1 MIPMIASP
9 IGVDASTSRNGS
21 VRDRSRTPR
30 LPRSRI
36 TSIAILS
43 EPANRSSARTTS
55 TSPSR
60 RYSIHASHA
69 GRCSSRELT
78 PRSTNT
84 RCAPA
89 ARSSASCA
97 SVACSRVDTRAYPTI
112 ATPTSCDPNLITA
125 HPNVCTRHTASAY
138 TAVPTAHPHAEHAR
152 DRVVS
157 PPPETPPT

>member
-78 PRSTNT
+78 PWSTNT

-125 HPNVCTRHTASAY
+125 RPNVCTLHAAPVY
-138 TAVPTAHPHAEHAR
+138 TAVPSAHHPQHAR
-152 DRVVS
+152 GQVT
-157 PPPETPPT
+157 PPQPETRPT

>member
-43 EPANRSSARTTS
+43 EPASRSSARTTRM
-55 TSPSR
+55 SPSR
-60 RYSIHASHA
+60 RYSTHASHA

-78 PRSTNT
+78 PWSMNT

-89 ARSSASCA
+89 ARNSASCA
-97 SVACSRVDTRAYPTI
+97 SVACSRVDTRAYPMV
-112 ATPTSCDPNLITA
+112 ATPASYNPNLGTA
-125 HPNVCTRHTASAY
+125 RLNACTRHAAPAY
-138 TAVPTAHPHAEHAR
+138 TAVRAVYPHPQQVR
-152 DRVVS
+152 GQVI
-157 PPPETPPT
+157 PPRPETRPT

>member
-78 PRSTNT
+78 PWSTNT

-112 ATPTSCDPNLITA
+112 ATPTSCDPKLIGNAAVSFHRTPGCINDQPSSFCTVGFA
-125 HPNVCTRHTASAY
+125 PGFCTRSLATFGS
-138 TAVPTAHPHAEHAR
+138 R
-152 DRVVS
+152 
-157 PPPETPPT
+157 